1 MAVECCWVSTP
12 IYAAPGRHFIFTKK
26 GEKIGAMTLQLTSR
40 QSNILAFIRQRLEQA
55 GEVPTLEEIGQAMGI
70 PSVSAVLKHVRSLEA
85 KGRLVIE
92 PNRSRGIRLV
102 QETDPLAADTL
113 ELPLVGRIAAG
124 EPIFS
129 ESRVERS
136 LRVSRWLFRL
146 QPDYLVRVMG
156 DSMRDEGILDG
167 DLVAVHATPVARHGQ
182 VVAARVAGD
191 RFTIKRLYWEGD
203 VIRLLPNSPG
213 YQPIDPDPTEDFAI
227 EGLFAGLV
235 RGG

>member
-1 MAVECCWVSTP
+1 
-12 IYAAPGRHFIFTKK
+12 
-26 GEKIGAMTLQLTSR
+26 MTLQLTSR
-40 QSNILAFIRQRLEQA
+40 QSNILAFIRARLERD
-55 GEVPTLEEIGQAMGI
+55 GEAPTLEEIGQAMDL
-70 PSVSAVLKHVRSLEA
+70 PNVSAVLKHVRSLEA

-92 PNRSRGIRLV
+92 PNRARGIRLV

-113 ELPLVGRIAAG
+113 ELPLIGRIAAG

-136 LRVSRWLFRL
+136 LLVSRWLFRL
-146 QPDYLVRVMG
+146 TPDYLVRVIG

-182 VVAARVAGD
+182 VVAARVDGE
-191 RFTIKRLYWEGD
+191 RFTIKRLYWQGD

-227 EGLFAGLV
+227 EGLFAGLM
-235 RGG
+235 RGI

>member
-1 MAVECCWVSTP
+1 
-12 IYAAPGRHFIFTKK
+12 
-26 GEKIGAMTLQLTSR
+26 MTLQLTSR
-40 QSNILAFIRQRLEQA
+40 QSNILAFIRERLEQA

-191 RFTIKRLYWEGD
+191 RFTIKRLYWQGD

-235 RGG
+235 RGS

>member
-1 MAVECCWVSTP
+1 LSGKVFQVLAGYS
-12 IYAAPGRHFIFTKK
+12 IFTKK
-26 GEKIGAMTLQLTSR
+26 GENGATMTLQLTSR
-40 QSNILAFIRQRLEQA
+40 QSNILAFIRARLERD
-55 GEVPTLEEIGQAMGI
+55 GEAPTLEEIGQAMEL
-70 PSVSAVLKHVRSLEA
+70 PNVSAVLKHVRSLEA

-92 PNRSRGIRLV
+92 PNRARGIRLV
-102 QETDPLAADTL
+102 HETDPLAADTL
-113 ELPLVGRIAAG
+113 ELPLIGRIAAG

-136 LRVSRWLFRL
+136 LYVSRWLFRL
-146 QPDYLVRVMG
+146 KPDYLVRVIG

-182 VVAARVAGD
+182 VVAARVEGE
-191 RFTIKRLYWEGD
+191 RFTIKRLYWQGD

-235 RGG
+235 RGS

>member
-1 MAVECCWVSTP
+1 
-12 IYAAPGRHFIFTKK
+12 
-26 GEKIGAMTLQLTSR
+26 MTLQLTSR
-40 QSNILAFIRQRLEQA
+40 QFNILAFIRERLER
-55 GEVPTLEEIGQAMGI
+55 GEEVPTLEEIGQAMGI
-70 PSVSAVLKHVRSLEA
+70 PSVSAVLKHVRALEA

-92 PNRSRGIRLV
+92 PNRARGIRLV
-102 QETDPLAADTL
+102 REEDPLAADTL

-129 ESRVERS
+129 EERVERS

-146 QPDYLVRVMG
+146 QPDYLVRVIG

-191 RFTIKRLYWEGD
+191 RFTIKRLYWQGE

-235 RGG
+235 RAG

>member
-1 MAVECCWVSTP
+1 MC
-12 IYAAPGRHFIFTKK
+12 
-26 GEKIGAMTLQLTSR
+26 AMTLQLTSR
-40 QSNILAFIRQRLEQA
+40 QSNILAFIRERLEQG

-113 ELPLVGRIAAG
+113 ELPLIGRIAAG

-129 ESRVERS
+129 DARVERS

-146 QPDYLVRVMG
+146 QPDYLVRVIG

-191 RFTIKRLYWEGD
+191 RFTIKRLYWQGD

-235 RGG
+235 RGS

>member
-1 MAVECCWVSTP
+1 MP
-12 IYAAPGRHFIFTKK
+12 
-26 GEKIGAMTLQLTSR
+26 MTLQLTSR
-40 QSNILAFIRQRLEQA
+40 QFNILAFIRQHLERD
-55 GEVPTLEEIGQAMGI
+55 GEAPTLEEIGQAMGI

-85 KGRLVIE
+85 KGRLVVE

-102 QETDPLAADTL
+102 QEVDPLAADTL

-136 LRVSRWLFRL
+136 LYVSRWLFRL
-146 QPDYLVRVMG
+146 KPDYLVRVIG

-167 DLVAVHATPVARHGQ
+167 DLVAVHATSVARHGQ

-191 RFTIKRLYWEGD
+191 RFTIKRLYWKGD

-235 RGG
+235 RGS

>member
-1 MAVECCWVSTP
+1 
-12 IYAAPGRHFIFTKK
+12 
-26 GEKIGAMTLQLTSR
+26 MTLQLTSR
-40 QSNILAFIRQRLEQA
+40 QSNILAFIRERVERD
-55 GEVPTLEEIGQAMGI
+55 GEAPTLEEIGQAMGI
-70 PSVSAVLKHVRSLEA
+70 PNVSAVLKHVRSLEA
-85 KGRLVIE
+85 KGRLVVE
-92 PNRSRGIRLV
+92 PNRARGIRLV
-102 QETDPLAADTL
+102 QEQDPLAADTL
-113 ELPLVGRIAAG
+113 DLPLIGRIAAG

-146 QPDYLVRVMG
+146 QPDYLVRVIG
-156 DSMRDEGILDG
+156 DSMCDEGILDG

-182 VVAARVAGD
+182 VVAARVAGE
-191 RFTIKRLYWEGD
+191 RFTIKRLYWKGE

-235 RGG
+235 RGT

>member
-1 MAVECCWVSTP
+1 
-12 IYAAPGRHFIFTKK
+12 
-26 GEKIGAMTLQLTSR
+26 MTLQLTSR
-40 QSNILAFIRQRLEQA
+40 QSNILAFIRERLA
-55 GEVPTLEEIGQAMGI
+55 RDGEAPTLEEIGQAMGI
-70 PSVSAVLKHVRSLEA
+70 ASVSAVLKHVRSLEA
-85 KGRLVIE
+85 KGRLVAE
-92 PNRSRGIRLV
+92 PNRARSIRLV

-113 ELPLVGRIAAG
+113 ELPLIGRIAAG

-129 ESRVERS
+129 GSRVERS

-146 QPDYLVRVMG
+146 QPDYLVRVIG

-191 RFTIKRLYWEGD
+191 RFTIKRLYWKGD

-235 RGG
+235 RGV

>member
-1 MAVECCWVSTP
+1 
-12 IYAAPGRHFIFTKK
+12 
-26 GEKIGAMTLQLTSR
+26 MTLQLTSR
-40 QSNILAFIRQRLEQA
+40 QSNILAFIRERLEQS

-92 PNRSRGIRLV
+92 PNRTRGIRLV

-113 ELPLVGRIAAG
+113 ELPLIGRVAAG

-146 QPDYLVRVMG
+146 KPDYLVRVVG

-167 DLVAVHATPVARHGQ
+167 DLVAVHATPIARHGQ

-191 RFTIKRLYWEGD
+191 RFTIKRLYWKGD

-235 RGG
+235 RGS